1 MFHYVRGKLTGASPN
16 WVTIETGGIGYKIF
30 IPISMFSHL
39 PVMGTELLLHT
50 SLVIR
55 DVSQTLFGFLSAK
68 ERDFFEEILNGVNG
82 FGPKVTLNLIGH
94 LPMEELC
101 AAINNNDI
109 DAICRVPGIGKKT
122 AQRLVIEMRDKV
134 QKAIGGHVP
143 SEFIIEMGSSSKT
156 QMITD
161 AINALIN
168 LGYNG
173 NAAQK
178 AIKKT
183 IHEAPESIDLPS
195 LITNALKNVS

>member
-1 MFHYVRGKLTGASPN
+1 MFHYVRGKLTGTSPT
-16 WVTIETGGIGYKIF
+16 WVTIETAGIGYKIF

-55 DVSQTLFGFLSAK
+55 DVSQTLYGFLSAK
-68 ERDFFEEILNGVNG
+68 ERDFFEDILNGVNG

-94 LPMEELC
+94 LPTDELC

-122 AQRLVIEMRDKV
+122 AQRLVMEMRDKI
-134 QKAIGGHVP
+134 QKSTGHLP
-143 SEFIIEMGSSSKT
+143 SEFIIEMGASTKT

-168 LGYNG
+168 LGYN
-173 NAAQK
+173 NVAAQK

-183 IHEAPESIDLPS
+183 MQNAHESIDLPS